1 MDTGHG
7 VTDDEQAELE
17 RLRAEVTTL
26 RAQAR
31 PAEAAAEGAV
41 ITGRA
46 ARRRWRTIIATLL
59 IVLGCVLAPLA
70 GVAVWARNQVT
81 NTDRYLATVAPL
93 ASDPAIQNAI
103 TDQITAQVFTYLDV
117 QGVTAQALDAL
128 AERGSLPP
136 QVAGQLQALATPIAN
151 GVQSFTRDQVG
162 RIVQSSAFADAWLQ
176 ANRLA
181 HAELVKALTG
191 EGGGSITIEND
202 TVSINLAAFI
212 ATVKQQLVAAG
223 FTLAE
228 RIPAV
233 DASFVLFQSKDI
245 TRARSAFNLL
255 TTLGN
260 WLPFIALLLLGLG
273 VYVAKDHRRALIGA
287 GLGVAAGMLVLAV
300 GLAVFRSIYLDAVP
314 AAVLPHDA
322 AAVLYDTIVR
332 FLRAGLRT
340 VFVLGLV
347 VAAAAFLTGRSVTAV
362 RARQGLAGAIGWLQ
376 RGAEG
381 AGLRTGP
388 VGTWVQANKRVLRI
402 GAVALASLALV
413 FWTRP
418 TGKVVIG
425 LTLALLLVLAVIEFL
440 ARPGQDV
447 AEGSITPQT

>member
-1 MDTGHG
+1 MDSHG
-7 VTDDEQAELE
+7 LTDDERAELE
-17 RLRAEVTTL
+17 RLRAEVATL
-26 RAQAR
+26 RMQPR
-31 PAEAAAEGAV
+31 HAETASGGAV
-41 ITGRA
+41 NTGRV
-46 ARRRWRTIIATLL
+46 ARQRWRTIVATLL

-81 NTDRYLATVAPL
+81 NTDRYVATVTPL

-103 TDQITAQVFTYLDV
+103 TNQITTQVFTYLDV
-117 QGVTAQALDAL
+117 QGLTTQAIDAVAQ
-128 AERGSLPP
+128 RGSLPP
-136 QVAGQLQALATPIAN
+136 RVADQLQALSTPIAN
-151 GVQSFTRDQVG
+151 GIQSFTRTQVAKV
-162 RIVQSSAFADAWLQ
+162 VQSDAFADAWVQ

-191 EGGGSITIEND
+191 EGDGSITVEND

-212 ATVKQQLVAAG
+212 QTVKQQLVASG

-228 RIPAV
+228 RIPEV
-233 DASFVLFQSKDI
+233 NASFVLFQSKDI
-245 TRARSAFNLL
+245 TRVRSGFNLL

-273 VYVAKDHRRALIGA
+273 VYVAKDHRRALVGA
-287 GLGVAAGMLVLAV
+287 GIGVAAGMLLLAL
-300 GLAVFRSIYLDAVP
+300 GLAVFRSIYLDSVP
-314 AAVLPHDA
+314 SNLLPHDA
-322 AAVLYDTIVR
+322 AAILYDTIVR

-347 VAAAAFLTGRSVTAV
+347 VAAGAFLSGQSPTAT
-362 RARQGLAGAIGWLQ
+362 RTRQGLAGAIGWLQ

-388 VGTWVQANKRVLRI
+388 VGTWVQDNRRLLRI
-402 GAVALASLALV
+402 GAVVLASLALV

-425 LTLALLLVLAVIEFL
+425 LALVLLVMLAVIEFL
-440 ARPGQDV
+440 ARPGHAV
-447 AEGSITPQT
+447 AES